1 LNKVLAAPG
10 AAVDTVTSVPGTVKS
25 KIMAQI
31 DAWRGKPV
39 KLPLVDKSRI
49 RGQGGWWT

>member
-1 LNKVLAAPG
+1 LAAPG
-10 AAVDTVTSVPGTVKS
+10 AAADKVSSSVKA
-25 KIMAQI
+25 KLMAQI

-49 RGQGGWWT
+49 RGQGWLT